1 MTQVQPG
8 ADVAN
13 GAQPRSRTQSV
24 AAGGAEGRL
33 LRNGGFR
40 RLWLGQT
47 VSVFG
52 SQVTVLALPFTAVVL
67 LHASTLQVGLLTTA
81 EYAPF
86 LAIGLPTGVW
96 VDRVR
101 RRPIMIAADALRA
114 LVLASV
120 PLAYVL
126 GLLSL
131 AQLYVVAVAQGVG
144 TVFFDVA
151 YMSYLP
157 GLVGRQHLVESNAKL
172 QVSQSVAEV
181 SGPTVSGLLISL
193 LSAPVAFVADA
204 ASFVVSVCSL
214 LSIRQPEAAPTSI
227 GAPNLRAEIA
237 EGLRFVMAQPV
248 LRMIAGATATGNL
261 FGAAFSAISVVFL
274 VRQVGLG
281 AATIGVIT
289 SAAAVGG
296 VVGCVQRHLATTL
309 ARARPGHLD
318 VPHFHCPL
326 RRAHPVDVAGTGLG
340 VLRRGPVHDQLWHR
354 RLQHQPGVVP
364 STPLPAPPSW
374 PHERHHA
381 LPRLGH
387 AASRRPPRR
396 GARVLVGYP
405 QRHLGS
411 RIGRGP
417 HAHLAP
423 RLTAHI
429 GAGPGHI
436 GAGPAHIGAGTG
448 HIQAGPGPADST
460 DGGLVHE

>member
-13 GAQPRSRTQSV
+13 GAQPRSRTQRI

-33 LRNGGFR
+33 WFR

-101 RRPIMIAADALRA
+101 RRPIMITADALRA

-296 VVGCVQRHLATTL
+296 VVGAFSATW
-309 ARARPGHLD
+309 
-318 VPHFHCPL
+318 L
-326 RRAHPVDVAGTGLG
+326 RRSLG
-340 VLRRGPVHDQLWHR
+340 P
-354 RLQHQPGVVP
+354 
-364 STPLPAPPSW
+364 
-374 PHERHHA
+374 
-381 LPRLGH
+381 
-387 AASRRPPRR
+387 
-396 GARVLVGYP
+396 ARVIWTSLTFTAPCAVLIPLTSPGPGLAFYAVGLFMTSFGIVVYNINQASYRQLLCPPHLLGRMNATMRFLVWGTLP
-405 QRHLGS
+405 LGGLLGGALGS
-411 RIGRGP
+411 WLGTRYAIWVAVSGEALTP
-417 HAHLAP
+417 IWLLASP
-423 RLTAHI
+423 LI
-429 GAGPGHI
+429 SEPDLVISEPDLLISEPGLDI
-436 GAGPAHIGAGTG
+436 SK
-448 HIQAGPGPADST
+448 PGLAPADST

>member
-1 MTQVQPG
+1 VTPNQPNAG
-8 ADVAN
+8 V
-13 GAQPRSRTQSV
+13 GH
-24 AAGGAEGRL
+24 AGGGL
-33 LRNGGFR
+33 LRHAGFR

-86 LAIGLPTGVW
+86 LFIGLPTGVW
-96 VDRVR
+96 VDRLR
-101 RRPIMIAADALRA
+101 RRPIMVAADALRA

-120 PLAYVL
+120 PLAYVV

-131 AQLYVVAVAQGVG
+131 SQLYVVAVAQGVG

-172 QVSQSVAEV
+172 QVSQSVAQV
-181 SGPTVSGLLISL
+181 SAPTVSGLLISL
-193 LSAPVAFVADA
+193 LSAPIAFVVDA

-214 LSIRQPEAAPTSI
+214 LGIREPEAAPAAD
-227 GAPNLRAEIA
+227 GVPNLRAEIA
-237 EGLRFVMAQPV
+237 EGLRYVAAQPV

-296 VVGCVQRHLATTL
+296 VVGAFSATWWRRSLGPARVIWASLTFTAPCALLVPFTSPGPGLAFYAVGLFITSFGIVVYNVNQASYRQLLCPPHLLGRMNATMRFLVWGTLPLGGLLGGVLGSWLGTRYAIWVAVGGEALTPIWLLASPLVSKPDL
-309 ARARPGHLD
+309 ARDEDADARL
-318 VPHFHCPL
+318 
-326 RRAHPVDVAGTGLG
+326 AH
-340 VLRRGPVHDQLWHR
+340 R
-354 RLQHQPGVVP
+354 
-364 STPLPAPPSW
+364 
-374 PHERHHA
+374 
-381 LPRLGH
+381 
-387 AASRRPPRR
+387 
-396 GARVLVGYP
+396 
-405 QRHLGS
+405 
-411 RIGRGP
+411 
-417 HAHLAP
+417 
-423 RLTAHI
+423 
-429 GAGPGHI
+429 
-436 GAGPAHIGAGTG
+436 
-448 HIQAGPGPADST
+448 
-460 DGGLVHE
+460 